1 MSLIDS
7 PDRADQR
14 YYKIQQLGWGVDFTY
29 ITYDEVG
36 VYTPVS
42 INISLGYMKYIIK
55 LNGDRAYSD
64 TSGTYEATP
73 ESEHQKEINRIA
85 GINWAGSS
93 YTYQGHWVG
102 EQTGAC
108 D

>member
-36 VYTPVS
+36 VYTPVI
-42 INISLGYMKYIIK
+42 INTSLGYMKYVIK

-64 TSGTYEATP
+64 TVSTYELL
-73 ESEHQKEINRIA
+73 QIQ
-85 GINWAGSS
+85 SS
-93 YTYQGHWVG
+93 KKIKT
-102 EQTGAC
+102 